1 MVEPATAAA
10 SASLVSVNTAGVV
23 MTLFGYQVNVMALAI
38 MIGFASI
45 AFLFFRIQRSKKLDF
60 ADMITKDGRAVSL
73 TKVLQLVGGMTST
86 WIMVKLTL
94 AGGLTEA
101 ILGIYLAYVAG
112 VEGYSKYVSAKYN
125 YSETSVRDATP
136 LSSKPLKSTEP
147 PNEPD
152 EPSGSKKT
160 EDLEDTK
167 GKQ

>member
-1 MVEPATAAA
+1 MVEPVSAPA
-10 SASLVSVNTAGVV
+10 SASLISVNTTGVV
-23 MTLFGYQVNVMALAI
+23 MTLFGYHVNVMALAI

-125 YSETSVRDATP
+125 YSETSVRDATA
-136 LSSKPLKSTEP
+136 LSSKPLKSTAP
-147 PNEPD
+147 PEPD
-152 EPSGSKKT
+152 EPSGSRKT